1 MVDIPKTSF
10 IPKQSMG
17 SVPGRAPQRRRHFNV
32 FNFVGMII
40 FLCGMILAVGVFIYK
55 DMAQRELDAKRTQLE
70 QEKSSFSQ
78 GDILGL
84 RALDRRILVAQTL
97 LDQHLAPSV
106 VFEMLEERTQTDV
119 QFVEFSYTRRESGSV
134 ELVFDGKAMRF
145 NTVGLQSQQ
154 LASAPELA
162 SVIFSDVDIDVED
175 NVNFTI
181 TSEADTSELA
191 YSTIGTFDAPDEP
204 MDAPLD
210 TATSTDM
217 GTSGTGGTTQ
227 TTQTIST
234 TPAPSSS
241 TGSGTSGAVGGA
253 PTPLPVDTQG
263 VQDFENQFDSGF

>member
-1 MVDIPKTSF
+1 
-10 IPKQSMG
+10 MG

-55 DMAQRELDAKRTQLE
+55 DMAQRDLDAKRTQLE

-84 RALDRRILVAQTL
+84 RALDRRISVAQTL

-119 QFVEFSYTRRESGSV
+119 QFVEFAYTRRESGSV
-134 ELVFDGKAMRF
+134 ELVFDGKALRF

-154 LASAPELA
+154 LANAPELA

-191 YSTIGTFDAPDEP
+191 YSTIGTFDAPEDP
-204 MDAPLD
+204 VD
-210 TATSTDM
+210 TSFDSATT
-217 GTSGTGGTTQ
+217 TSSGAAGTGGSSQTTQ
-227 TTQTIST
+227 TTQTIQTLPAST
-234 TPAPSSS
+234 GTGS
-241 TGSGTSGAVGGA
+241 TGSAGGA
-253 PTPLPVDTQG
+253 PAPLPVDTQS
-263 VQDFENQFDSGF
+263 VEDFESGFDSGQ

>member
-1 MVDIPKTSF
+1 
-10 IPKQSMG
+10 MG

-40 FLCGMILAVGVFIYK
+40 FLCGMILAVGVFIYT
-55 DMAQRELDAKRTQLE
+55 DMAQRDLDAKRTQLE

-84 RALDRRILVAQTL
+84 RALDRRIAVAQTL

-119 QFVEFSYTRRESGSV
+119 QFVEFAYTRRESGSV
-134 ELVFDGKAMRF
+134 ELIFDGKAMRF

-191 YSTIGTFDAPDEP
+191 YSTIGTFDAPEEP
-204 MDAPLD
+204 IDQPLD
-210 TATSTDM
+210 TATTTDM
-217 GTSGTGGTTQ
+217 GASGTGGGVTQ
-227 TTQTIST
+227 TTQTIQQ
-234 TPAPSSS
+234 TPVSSS
-241 TGSGTSGAVGGA
+241 TGGGTSAGGSL
-253 PTPLPVDTQG
+253 PEPVPVDPQG